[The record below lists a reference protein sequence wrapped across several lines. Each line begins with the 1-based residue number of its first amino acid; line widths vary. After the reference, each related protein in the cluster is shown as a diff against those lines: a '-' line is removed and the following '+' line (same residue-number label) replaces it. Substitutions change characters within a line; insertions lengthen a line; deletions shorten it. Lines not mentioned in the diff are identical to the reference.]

1 MSQNSISQ
9 YSKLSLRGR
18 LFQWLPENNRL
29 ERIWKLA
36 EVGFKKRYYND
47 RLGLFWAFL
56 NPLFQM
62 GIYFLVIKY
71 IFKAAE
77 EDFALFLFCG
87 LIVWMAFAECTTQGM
102 DLLENNRFLIEN
114 IQFNQLDLFI
124 AHTISVFIGLL
135 FNLVVFFLLCLIS
148 QLSLGKGIFI
158 LPLLLFNLFLIATG
172 ISLVLA
178 TLKIYL
184 RDIVHLWAVLILVGF
199 WGSGVLFDGAIY
211 KEVFPPL
218 LYMNPFVGIIM
229 NIRMIIMKGVAP
241 DWNLLVINLLTGIF
255 ILSLG
260 IGIFKKYAHKFLE
273 NI

>member
-1 MSQNSISQ
+1 LI
-9 YSKLSLRGR
+9 
-18 LFQWLPENNRL
+18 QWLPENNRL

-71 IFKAAE
+71 IFKSE
-77 EDFALFLFCG
+77 EEHFALFLFCG
-87 LIVWMAFAECTTQGM
+87 LIIWMAFAECSTQGM

-124 AHTISVFIGLL
+124 SHTLSVFIGLL
-135 FNLVVFFLLCLIS
+135 FNLLVFFLLCVIS
-148 QLSLGKGIFI
+148 QLPITANI
-158 LPLLLFNLFLIATG
+158 LVLPILLFNLFLIATG
-172 ISLVLA
+172 VSLILA

-199 WGSGVLFDGAIY
+199 WGSGILFDGAIY
-211 KEVFPPL
+211 KEVFLPL
-218 LYMNPFVGIIM
+218 LYADPFVGIIM
-229 NIRMIIMKGVAP
+229 NTRLIIMKGLSP
-241 DWNLLVINLLTGIF
+241 DWNLLLINLATGFAI
-255 ILSLG
+255 LG
-260 IGIFKKYAHKFLE
+260 IGVFVFKKYAHKFLE
-273 NI
+273 YI